1 MAGGA
6 ADKRQ
11 AAATALV
18 AQEAPLLAIGHGVA
32 FRVVAVCT
40 DFISTPL
47 SLRYSEFIL
56 SNYMQVQDFRFRKLV
71 VLHT

>member
-56 SNYMQVQDFRFRKLV
+56 SN
-71 VLHT
+71 

>member
-11 AAATALV
+11 GAATALV
-18 AQEAPLLAIGHGVA
+18 AQEAPLLAVGHGVA

-56 SNYMQVQDFRFRKLV
+56 SN
-71 VLHT
+71 